1 MNIEA
6 ARKIIEDN
14 VSRQSEFFNNA
25 QKGFK
30 YYENQDD
37 ITYTGAAAIDEV
49 NAYLKKKGSDPL
61 HSADNRISI
70 NRHKIAVD
78 QKIGYMF
85 TDPPQFDV
93 IQGQSDDETLKKV
106 NLVIGENWSKVI
118 KQLGIDASNTGRG
131 WLHYWYDKKQPS
143 PFEYWYINPLQ
154 IVPVYDNRT
163 AKKKLR
169 YLIRYY
175 QFYDDQG
182 NGKIRYELWDE
193 KEVAYLER
201 ANTAGAN
208 IELETVPPEALN
220 PVPHTYGRIPFIE
233 FQNNARATSDLI
245 LYKPIIDAM
254 DKLISG
260 FANDNDDIQE
270 IIYILSGYNGDASTA
285 DYDADGQDI
294 HKDIGL
300 LQKLK
305 TEKLVRVDKNK
316 ITGEDGGIDALRN
329 EIPYAARSAFFEIL
343 DKQFWVAAMAVN
355 PSTDNAGNQS
365 GTYIDFLYG
374 LLEHKA
380 GLMETEFRTAINEL
394 LKAVLT
400 YLDVKDMRF
409 NQTWKRTKP
418 QNNVETSGIIA
429 QTPNTVMSDETKTKV
444 HPLVEDWQAER
455 KQIDKEQ
462 TERDKNTLDL
472 LGQQENAQN
481 QQTQLQKSSENGSKS
496 GGGNA

>member
-1 MNIEA
+1 LDIEA

-14 VSRQSEFFNNA
+14 VSRQSAFFSNA
-25 QKGFK
+25 QKGFD
-30 YYENQDD
+30 YYENKDD

-93 IQGQSDDETLKKV
+93 IQGQSDDTTLKKV
-106 NLVIGENWSKVI
+106 QSTIGDDWTKVI

-131 WLHYWYDKKQPS
+131 WLHYWYENNS
-143 PFEYWYINPLQ
+143 APFEYWYINPMQ

-182 NGKIRYELWDE
+182 NSKMRYELWDD

-201 ANTAGAN
+201 LSAAGSH
-208 IELETVPPEALN
+208 IEYETFPIGSLN
-220 PVPHTYGRIPFIE
+220 PMPHTYGRIPFIE
-233 FQNNARATSDLI
+233 FQNNARATSDLT
-245 LYKPIIDAM
+245 LYKPLVDAM

-270 IIYILSGYNGDASTA
+270 IIYILSGYSGDASTD
-285 DYDADGQDI
+285 DYDVNGVAI

-305 TEKLVRVDKNK
+305 AEKLVRVDKNK
-316 ITGEDGGIDALRN
+316 VTGEDGGLDALRN

-380 GLMETEFRTAINEL
+380 GLMETEFRTAINEF
-394 LKAVLT
+394 LKSVLT
-400 YLDVKDMRF
+400 YLGAKDMQF

-418 QNNVETSGIIA
+418 QNNTEVSAIIA

-444 HPLVEDWQAER
+444 HPLIEDWQEER
-455 KQIDKEQ
+455 EKIVEEQ
-462 TERDKNTLDL
+462 AQRDQNTLDL
-472 LGQQENAQN
+472 LN
-481 QQTQLQKSSENGSKS
+481 QPQGNPPDNNPKNPPQPNSND